1 MADQGRSPS
10 NRSTTAKG
18 LKVRKTKTKNPLSN
32 QVLRGVYKVNEGG
45 YESCI
50 AV

>member
-18 LKVRKTKTKNPLSN
+18 LKVRRTKAKNPLSN
-32 QVLRGVYKVNEGG
+32 SVLRGYKVNKGG
-45 YESCI
+45 YESCVI
-50 AV
+50 V